1 MNNKV
6 IIDLKLNNLTE
17 NDIIVYNGKEWISIK
32 KEVFL
37 GKVHKKISELEKE
50 NGNLKEDI
58 SNVKKDIEK
67 MKNNISTLAKIMRG
81 EK

>member
-37 GKVHKKISELEKE
+37 GNVTSEIDKLRQEIKTLKDEKD
-50 NGNLKEDI
+50 N
-58 SNVKKDIEK
+58 IEK
-67 MKNNISTLAKIMRG
+67 DVQKTKDNVSKLAKIMRG